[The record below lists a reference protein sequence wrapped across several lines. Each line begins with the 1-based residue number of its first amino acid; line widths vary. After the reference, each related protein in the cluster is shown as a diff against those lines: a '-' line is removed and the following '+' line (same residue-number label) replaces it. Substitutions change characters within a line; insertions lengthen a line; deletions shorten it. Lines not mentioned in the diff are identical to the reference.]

1 LKYNQPF
8 DQPGNPN
15 ASYVSGNPSTGTQ
28 GSIPPAEA
36 FENPQR
42 ELVNFFTDSGITPT
56 NTDLHQLSRSV
67 QSGDVKYAVDTGTAN
82 AMVAAL
88 QPVPL
93 MLNPGMTLRI
103 KKTAFTNTDAMSLDV
118 GLGANNLVKSGG
130 ASLNAGDLPANMVVE
145 VCWDGTQWQCMNYIG
160 IQSSTNTVNN
170 FFAFD
175 IPYCVDAGSAANT
188 IVAPFSPAITA
199 VVSGDLI
206 SVKLANRFSGGPVNI
221 LVNGIPSI
229 PVKRGDTN
237 NPIFG
242 DGSVGQILLLE
253 YDGNNF
259 QIVNSIVPG
268 SPLPIV
274 LADEKPRGTHCGTFT
289 HGAWRTRDLQTIVD
303 PFGLVAAGLVALG
316 NNRITLAPGK
326 WILDAR
332 APAINVGH
340 HQCRWWSYTHQRG
353 WHKGHFCWERDED
366 WDNYNRHSWSWI
378 DGLLD
383 LPTTTTFE
391 FQHRC
396 FRDGPIW
403 GFGRHGDD
411 YWHDDYDLP
420 ERYAVVYL
428 TKVS

>member
-160 IQSSTNTVNN
+160 IQ
-170 FFAFD
+170 
-175 IPYCVDAGSAANT
+175 
-188 IVAPFSPAITA
+188 
-199 VVSGDLI
+199 
-206 SVKLANRFSGGPVNI
+206 
-221 LVNGIPSI
+221 
-229 PVKRGDTN
+229 
-237 NPIFG
+237 
-242 DGSVGQILLLE
+242 
-253 YDGNNF
+253 
-259 QIVNSIVPG
+259 
-268 SPLPIV
+268 
-274 LADEKPRGTHCGTFT
+274 
-289 HGAWRTRDLQTIVD
+289 
-303 PFGLVAAGLVALG
+303 
-316 NNRITLAPGK
+316 
-326 WILDAR
+326 
-332 APAINVGH
+332 
-340 HQCRWWSYTHQRG
+340 
-353 WHKGHFCWERDED
+353 
-366 WDNYNRHSWSWI
+366 
-378 DGLLD
+378 
-383 LPTTTTFE
+383 
-391 FQHRC
+391 
-396 FRDGPIW
+396 
-403 GFGRHGDD
+403 
-411 YWHDDYDLP
+411 
-420 ERYAVVYL
+420 
-428 TKVS
+428 